1 MTNRQAIELL
11 IPLTNKQ
18 GANWTLQSILDVT
31 SVELMMSFD
40 NELSFGDEIKV
51 IDVKRRLEEN
61 EPLQYI
67 LGTWQFID
75 INVKTDKRALI
86 PRPETEYLALN
97 ALDAIRKFDT
107 PKVLDIGCG
116 TGCIGLYLKTKMA
129 SIDLELIDISADALA
144 LAKENAILLN
154 VCCEFTHADMRKLN
168 AIPCDVIVSNPPYI
182 KSSDV
187 LELESSVKDYE
198 PHLALDG
205 GEDGLDYYRALLQFA
220 NNSLSEKGVILM
232 EIGINQAH
240 DVAVIFTD
248 YFKNIHI
255 IKDFNGI
262 ERIVIAR
269 RD

>member
-11 IPLTNKQ
+11 SPLATKQ
-18 GANWTLQSILDVT
+18 GANWAMQGILGV
-31 SVELMMSFD
+31 SSLELMMTMD
-40 NELSFGDEIKV
+40 NKLDFSHEVKV
-51 IDVKRRLEEN
+51 LDTNRRLKEN

-86 PRPETEYLALN
+86 PRPETEYLAQK
-97 ALDAIRKFDT
+97 ALEVMGEFDA

-116 TGCIGLYLKTKMA
+116 TGCIGLYLKSKA
-129 SIDLELIDISADALA
+129 PNIDLQLVDISSDALA
-144 LAKENAILLN
+144 LAKENARVLDLS
-154 VCCEFTHADMRKLN
+154 CKFTLADMRELDDL
-168 AIPCDVIVSNPPYI
+168 PCDVIVSNPPYI

-187 LELESSVKDYE
+187 LELDSNVRDYE
-198 PHLALDG
+198 PYLALDG
-205 GEDGLDYYRALLQFA
+205 GDDGLDYYRALCEFA
-220 NNSLSEKGVILM
+220 NRSLIENGVILV
-232 EIGINQAH
+232 EIGVTQAH

-248 YFKNIHI
+248 HFRNIHI